1 MASLTQQLSALR
13 ARNAGARDPRKVKSL
28 LLSSQEAATIDSASL
43 HDAATAA
50 LAELSAGPSGDARL
64 GAFAGSLFG
73 PSSVSFERE
82 LHTREENARVDRSV
96 VALLR
101 LLSPHFLRAAA
112 HRVLEFLIRRYRICE
127 CNVDAVI
134 ECALPC
140 HDSPLFARVVQLLE
154 LEGTSWRFLVADSHQ
169 SASPLPRSVLAKRC
183 AGDGSLRE
191 FIFALAR
198 HAAEHCGAEPSAAWE
213 RHFAFYGATLSEAV
227 GIHAAQVSDGL
238 VRQLL
243 PQLAHG
249 ISCVRVPEYQAASMM
264 VAAQLCARCTLS
276 GAATESLLSI
286 VATHMC
292 PGGGALRTL
301 ACTLAIVETQP
312 TALDMIPVSVFT
324 PLARAEG
331 LTLALEQLSASHD
344 TTKLLRLLT
353 DALVALL
360 PLKGERLLCELTAA
374 DGLALGALVPSLTAR
389 VLAKRAQHTTA
400 DETDAINRV
409 LASLAR
415 HYSSEF
421 SRAIDDSPATDGADA
436 FDRMMTFPAPD
447 TGTALILALSH
458 HDAQVRAKAVQRATE
473 VDVSEDARAELKTAL
488 LERVNDEDAHVVRAV
503 LRKGAVQLLQ
513 KLWPARTLIDRGLVC
528 SRRWTASL
536 RTKPKRS
543 VPVVQAA
550 LRFLCSVLADSD
562 SAIWSSPGEGRD
574 DGMCAEVTSAF
585 LEHLPCGYG
594 ATSAERSAGAGG
606 ASKADA
612 ALGRT
617 AMQCAAQVPHSL
629 FRHLAGLSVPHE
641 DHAANGAQEDALALD
656 VCQAL
661 GNALGEADTDAVV
674 STILQDGIEFANED
688 GGTLS
693 HSQRVLLGALDWR
706 LEHGVAAAADTA
718 AVLSYG
724 DALVHHLSRHADES
738 TDSRPEHLAALAS
751 TARRMLSIAP
761 SHGQSLPAGRSFAQ
775 VVMALCARAPETFEP
790 LVPLVISQQC
800 PSAPLR
806 SLAMI
811 FSSSP
816 AYEPA
821 AAGAGVATAAQAHA
835 LAVAGSLVRALPRR
849 EVENGS
855 IGRKLQAQVRALL
868 DEACEYGVPAAIV
881 ALAHPHPVRLRC
893 VCVISPRAHCAPAR
907 APRTESPRG
916 SPHAVARFWRRTFDV
931 RRRSRRICKQC

>member
-1 MASLTQQLSALR
+1 
-13 ARNAGARDPRKVKSL
+13 
-28 LLSSQEAATIDSASL
+28 
-43 HDAATAA
+43 
-50 LAELSAGPSGDARL
+50 
-64 GAFAGSLFG
+64 
-73 PSSVSFERE
+73 
-82 LHTREENARVDRSV
+82 
-96 VALLR
+96 
-101 LLSPHFLRAAA
+101 
-112 HRVLEFLIRRYRICE
+112 
-127 CNVDAVI
+127 
-134 ECALPC
+134 
-140 HDSPLFARVVQLLE
+140 
-154 LEGTSWRFLVADSHQ
+154 
-169 SASPLPRSVLAKRC
+169 
-183 AGDGSLRE
+183 
-191 FIFALAR
+191 
-198 HAAEHCGAEPSAAWE
+198 
-213 RHFAFYGATLSEAV
+213 
-227 GIHAAQVSDGL
+227 
-238 VRQLL
+238 
-243 PQLAHG
+243 
-249 ISCVRVPEYQAASMM
+249 MM

-301 ACTLAIVETQP
+301 ACTLAIIETQP
-312 TALDMIPVSVFT
+312 AALDVIPVSVFT
-324 PLARAEG
+324 PLARVEG
-331 LTLALEQLSASHD
+331 LALALEQLSASHD
-344 TTKLLRLLT
+344 TTKLLRMLT

-513 KLWPARTLIDRGLVC
+513 KLWPARTLIDHGLAC
-528 SRRWTASL
+528 CRRWTASL

-724 DALVHHLSRHADES
+724 DALVPSRVTPTSHRFASRAPDGAREHRPPNAQYRANPRAKLTGRALVCASGDGSVRARAGNVRAFGAIGHLTTES
-738 TDSRPEHLAALAS
+738 FSSFAVSGDDLLIITRA
-751 TARRMLSIAP
+751 
-761 SHGQSLPAGRSFAQ
+761 QAGRHGGGHRHGSPGAC
-775 VVMALCARAPETFEP
+775 VGRRRVT
-790 LVPLVISQQC
+790 
-800 PSAPLR
+800 R
-806 SLAMI
+806 SR
-811 FSSSP
+811 
-816 AYEPA
+816 A
-821 AAGAGVATAAQAHA
+821 AA
-835 LAVAGSLVRALPRR
+835 S
-849 EVENGS
+849 
-855 IGRKLQAQVRALL
+855 
-868 DEACEYGVPAAIV
+868 
-881 ALAHPHPVRLRC
+881 
-893 VCVISPRAHCAPAR
+893 
-907 APRTESPRG
+907 
-916 SPHAVARFWRRTFDV
+916 
-931 RRRSRRICKQC
+931 